1 MIRSHLDWRALGA
14 AAGAA
19 GVAPVDP
26 AAKASYSR
34 RPASKAS
41 APVIGVAKAFV
52 VRFVGM
58 GFSPWTRPGFLPPTQ
73 LALAP

>member
-1 MIRSHLDWRALGA
+1 MEPGFVMFRSHRDWRALGA

-26 AAKASYSR
+26 AATASYSR

-41 APVIGVAKAFV
+41 TPVVGIAKACVVRFV

-58 GFSPWTRPGFLPPTQ
+58 GFSP
-73 LALAP
+73 